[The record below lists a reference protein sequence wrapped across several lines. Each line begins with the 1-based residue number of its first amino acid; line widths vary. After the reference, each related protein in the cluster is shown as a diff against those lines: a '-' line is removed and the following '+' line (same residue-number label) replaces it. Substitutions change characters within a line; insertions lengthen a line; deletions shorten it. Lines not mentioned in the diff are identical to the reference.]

1 MTLLDGNVVLLAGAT
16 GRVGGPTLAA
26 ALREGARVG
35 LISRSRNHAD
45 ETIGRLAAGAAE
57 RIAVVTADL
66 QNPADGE
73 RAVREVVSRFGRL
86 DGVANL
92 SGRGKFVALVDSSL
106 DDFRLNIDGFAISNY
121 NLMLP
126 ALRQM
131 LSQDPLPGTRSRG
144 RLITVTAGSSCMPQ
158 PRFGLMGAAKAAVNT
173 FMLAIAREHKADG
186 IVANAL
192 VLGGVATE
200 AAKGVL
206 DAESLAAAS
215 TPEEVAETI
224 VFHLSDRSSGV
235 NGALID
241 HNAREVD

>member
-1 MTLLDGNVVLLAGAT
+1 VKLLEDNAVLLAGAT

-26 ALREGARVG
+26 ALREGANVA
-35 LISRSRNHAD
+35 LVTRSKENAEEAVARYAV
-45 ETIGRLAAGAAE
+45 ASPE
-57 RIAVVTADL
+57 RIVLIVADL
-66 QNPADGE
+66 RNAADGE
-73 RAVREVVSRFGRL
+73 RAVRETVARFGRL

-92 SGRGKFVALVDSSL
+92 SGSGKFVALTDSSL
-106 DDFRLNIDGFAISNY
+106 EDFRQNIEGFAITNY
-121 NLMLP
+121 NLMMP

-131 LSQDPLPGTRSRG
+131 LAQDAPPRARSRG
-144 RLITVTAGSSCMPQ
+144 RLITVTAGSSRTPQ

-173 FMLAIAREHKADG
+173 FMLAIAREHKGDG

-200 AAKGVL
+200 AAKSYL
-206 DAESLAAAS
+206 DEADFAAAS
-215 TPEEVAETI
+215 TPAEVADAL
-224 VFHLSDRSSGV
+224 VFFLSDNASGI

>member
-1 MTLLDGNVVLLAGAT
+1 MELLKGTVVLLAGAT
-16 GRVGGPTLAA
+16 GRVGGPTLGA
-26 ALREGARVG
+26 ALREGAKVA
-35 LISRSRNHAD
+35 LLSRTQRNAD
-45 ETIGRLAAGAAE
+45 EAVERYGGGSKDRVLTIVGDLAH
-57 RIAVVTADL
+57 
-66 QNPADGE
+66 PADGE
-73 RAVREVVSRFGRL
+73 RAVRETVDTFGRL

-92 SGRGKFVALVDSSL
+92 SGNGKFVALRESTLEDL
-106 DDFRLNIDGFAISNY
+106 RTNIDGFVTTNY
-121 NLMLP
+121 NLMIP

-131 LSQDPLPGTRSRG
+131 LAQSALPGARSRG
-144 RLITVTAGSSCMPQ
+144 RLITVTAGSSRTPQ
-158 PRFGLMGAAKAAVNT
+158 PQFGLFGAAKAAVNT

-192 VLGGVATE
+192 VLGGVATD
-200 AAKGVL
+200 AARSYL
-206 DAESLAAAS
+206 DEEEFAAAS

>member
-1 MTLLDGNVVLLAGAT
+1 MKLLEDNVVLLAGAT

-26 ALREGARVG
+26 ALREGANVA
-35 LISRSRNHAD
+35 LISRSQENA
-45 ETIGRLAAGAAE
+45 EEAIALYAGGSGDRVAS
-57 RIAVVTADL
+57 IAGDL
-66 QNPADGE
+66 RNPADGE
-73 RAVREVVSRFGRL
+73 RAVRETVARFGRL

-92 SGRGKFVALVDSSL
+92 SGSGKFVALTDSSL
-106 DDFRLNIDGFAISNY
+106 EDFRQNIEGFALTNY

-126 ALRQM
+126 ALRRM
-131 LSQDPLPGTRSRG
+131 LAQEVLPNARSRG
-144 RLITVTAGSSCMPQ
+144 RLITVTAGSSRTPQ

-192 VLGGVATE
+192 ILGGVATE
-200 AAKGVL
+200 AAKSYL
-206 DAESLAAAS
+206 DEAEFGAAS
-215 TPEEVAETI
+215 TPSEVADAL
-224 VFHLSDRSSGV
+224 VFFLSDNASGI

>member
-1 MTLLDGNVVLLAGAT
+1 MKLLEGNVVLLAGAT
-16 GRVGGPTLAA
+16 GRVGGPTLGA

-35 LISRSRNHAD
+35 LITRSQENAD
-45 ETIGRLAAGAAE
+45 PAIARYAAGAGD
-57 RIAVVTADL
+57 RVLPVIGDL
-66 QNPADGE
+66 GRPADGE
-73 RAVREVVSRFGRL
+73 RAVREVVDRFGRL

-92 SGRGKFVALVDSSL
+92 SGNGKFIALCESSL
-106 DDFRLNIDGFAISNY
+106 EDFRVNFDGFAVTNY

-131 LSQDPLPGTRSRG
+131 LMQSYPAGARSRG
-144 RLITVTAGSSCMPQ
+144 RLITVTAGSSRDPQ

-192 VLGGVATE
+192 VLGGVATD
-200 AAKGVL
+200 AARSYL
-206 DAESLAAAS
+206 DEESFAAAS
-215 TPEEVAETI
+215 TPEEVAETV